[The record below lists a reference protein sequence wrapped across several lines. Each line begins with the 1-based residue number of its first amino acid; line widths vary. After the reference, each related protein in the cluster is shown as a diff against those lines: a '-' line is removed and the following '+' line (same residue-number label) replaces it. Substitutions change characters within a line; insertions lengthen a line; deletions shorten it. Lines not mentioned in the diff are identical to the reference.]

1 MLAFLIG
8 NSVNEW
14 LYIQSKR
21 AKNLNNR
28 QKLIHKN
35 DQFFLSS
42 KFNVFENRDFEYSYS
57 LLNQTIYLDIP
68 IPDLFIEDLR
78 KMDSV
83 SIDDIQ
89 QYLRKLRQ
97 KLLIPKLSVIKVS
110 SLLHHT
116 VLEKSGNKQLADL
129 GPVIN

>member
-1 MLAFLIG
+1 MLAFLTG
-8 NSVNEW
+8 NSVNEL

-42 KFNVFENRDFEYSYS
+42 KFNVFENRDFEYSKS

-68 IPDLFIEDLR
+68 IPNLFIEDLR
-78 KMDSV
+78 KMDTV
-83 SIDDIQ
+83 SFDDIQ

-97 KLLIPKLSVIKVS
+97 
-110 SLLHHT
+110 
-116 VLEKSGNKQLADL
+116 E
-129 GPVIN
+129 

>member
-1 MLAFLIG
+1 MLAFLTG

-21 AKNLNNR
+21 AKSLNNR

-42 KFNVFENRDFEYSYS
+42 KFNVFENRDFEYSTS

-68 IPDLFIEDLR
+68 VPNLFIEDLR

-83 SIDDIQ
+83 SFDDIQ

-97 KLLIPKLSVIKVS
+97 
-110 SLLHHT
+110 
-116 VLEKSGNKQLADL
+116 NY
-129 GPVIN
+129 

>member
-1 MLAFLIG
+1 MLAFLTG

-35 DQFFLSS
+35 DQFSLSS
-42 KFNVFENRDFEYSYS
+42 KFNVFENRDFEYSTS

-68 IPDLFIEDLR
+68 IPNLFIEDHP
-78 KMDSV
+78 
-83 SIDDIQ
+83 Q
-89 QYLRKLRQ
+89 N
-97 KLLIPKLSVIKVS
+97 
-110 SLLHHT
+110 
-116 VLEKSGNKQLADL
+116 GF
-129 GPVIN
+129 G